1 MSVLS
6 RTLCAISVI
15 FLNLEFIFNLP
26 TEDKSY
32 LSLLKNKLLNKSSA
46 VSIVGGSPGLN
57 ILNISNKASSLD
69 LALSNCSELL
79 K

>member
-6 RTLCAISVI
+6 RIRCAISVA

-46 VSIVGGSPGLN
+46 VSIVGGSPGLR
-57 ILNISNKASSLD
+57 ILNISNRASSLD
-69 LALSNCSELL
+69 LALSNCKELL
-79 K
+79 M